1 MTIIFSLKMF
11 KFDVDS
17 GNGRKRDKKFVV
29 FEIIA
34 FESRTRNSHNRE
46 QDISLWQ
53 SMCYET
59 LVRLNI

>member
-1 MTIIFSLKMF
+1 MF

-46 QDISLWQ
+46 QDICLWQ